1 MKQANLHLKKS
12 TILVLSQNESMY
24 SSSKSLYKA
33 DETGKN
39 KIAINDITITFVSRT
54 FPRKLAKH
62 LKQIHNYDIQYIEN
76 GIYYIKGDFFP
87 IQFIV
92 TKDLTNEQNLW
103 LHNLTNDIHNS
114 DVVDTLISEYDKH
127 KKDNHYRSV
136 MDILVHANK
145 EAFKGGAI
153 MCKALEDLYW
163 EVHGER
169 IQREQQKALNEAVN
183 EAVAKKEAIIA
194 SQDAIITSQDAYI
207 KQLETQLG
215 IAHT

>member
-1 MKQANLHLKKS
+1 
-12 TILVLSQNESMY
+12 MY

-62 LKQIHNYDIQYIEN
+62 LKEIHNYDIQYIEN

-127 KKDNHYRSV
+127 KKDNHYRAV

-169 IQREQQKALNEAVN
+169 IQREQQEAGN

-194 SQDAIITSQDAYI
+194 SKDAIITSQDTYI
-207 KQLETQLG
+207 KQLEAQLR
-215 IAHT
+215 IAHA